1 MNPATTALLLIGFQ
15 NDQFSANAPLRSAI
29 DDAERTDSVLESTLR
44 FVSQVS
50 ELPMTVIV
58 PPTELTQR
66 FVSATNANG
75 ILWKLRESGALLPG
89 TPGAEPIPE
98 LQAYGD
104 RILTV
109 RGKSGFNAFLNTS
122 IEREL
127 RDRNITDVVI
137 AGAIT
142 SLCVDSTARTA
153 YELGYNVTMLTD
165 CVLSGTAAEHDLYC
179 ERMFPLYARAVDSR
193 TLLGELESAAA

>member
-1 MNPATTALLLIGFQ
+1 MNPATTALVLIGYQ
-15 NDQFSANAPLRSAI
+15 NDQFATNAILRSAI
-29 DDAERTDSVLESTLR
+29 DDASRTDSVLERTLH
-44 FVSQVS
+44 FVSQVT
-50 ELPMTVIV
+50 ETPMTVIV

-89 TPGAEPIPE
+89 SKGAEPIPE
-98 LQAYGD
+98 LLAYGE
-104 RILTV
+104 RLVTI
-109 RGKSGFNAFLNTS
+109 RGKSGFNAFRNTDM
-122 IEREL
+122 EREL
-127 RDRNITDVVI
+127 GTRGIRDVLI

-179 ERMFPLYARAVDSR
+179 GRMFPLYARTVDSR
-193 TLLGELESAAA
+193 TLLREFQGVAA